1 MNSASTVDKKI
12 DALIH
17 SGIPLSEAAWE
28 AAKACIGW
36 PYIFGDRGE
45 YDTPEKRQAVYNKHP
60 EYKGLITGCQVLRE
74 TNRKD
79 SCDGC
84 KWYPGGCRVR
94 SFDCRGFTYWILLQ
108 VYGWKLK
115 GAGATSQWNTESN
128 WSRKGSVADGIPDG
142 VLVCLFVRNGSTMEH
157 TGFGFN
163 GETVECSVGVQY
175 SKKINKKWTDWAI
188 PKCVAGADP
197 DPGPVPE
204 PGKPTLRQG
213 DSGPYVVEMQEALM
227 ARGYNIGSTGADGKF
242 GKNTKSGL
250 IAFQAQNG
258 LTVDGICGSK
268 TWAALAEPV
277 SKIRYTVHIPH
288 LMQAQADAMAKAYA
302 DAWMTE
308 ENEK

>member
-1 MNSASTVDKKI
+1 MK
-12 DALIH
+12 L
-17 SGIPLSEAAWE
+17 SGIPLSDVAWE

-36 PYIFGDRGE
+36 PYVFGARGE
-45 YDTPEKRQAVYNKHP
+45 YCDPSNRRARARDDHP
-60 EYKGLITGCQVLRE
+60 TIRS
-74 TNRKD
+74 
-79 SCDGC
+79 SCRNFDGNDNIPGKCVGC
-84 KWYPGGCRVR
+84 KWFLAGADADQTQHEGRVR
-94 SFDCRGFTYWILLQ
+94 FFDCRGFTYWILLQ
-108 VYGWKLK
+108 VYGWKLI
-115 GAGATSQWNTESN
+115 GQGATSQWNTESN
-128 WSRKGSVADGIPDG
+128 WNRKGTVADGIPEG
-142 VLVCLFVRNGSTMEH
+142 VLVCLFVRKGSTMEH

-163 GETVECSVGVQY
+163 GETMECSVGVQY
-175 SKKINKKWTDWAI
+175 SKTINKKWTHWGI
-188 PKCVAGADP
+188 PTCVAGADP
-197 DPGPVPE
+197 EPGPDPE

-242 GKNTKSGL
+242 GRNTKSGL

-258 LTVDGICGSK
+258 LTADGICGPE

-308 ENEK
+308 EKTVDN